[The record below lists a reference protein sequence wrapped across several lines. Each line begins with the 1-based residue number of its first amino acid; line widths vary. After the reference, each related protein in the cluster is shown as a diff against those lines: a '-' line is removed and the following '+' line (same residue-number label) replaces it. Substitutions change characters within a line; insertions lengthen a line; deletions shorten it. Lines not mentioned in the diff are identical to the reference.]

1 MVAGSLYFDHG
12 QLSTNLPSTLT
23 SSFSFRSCQLPNRSP
38 FSVWLSHRRT
48 TPKRSHD
55 HFACD
60 DPASAQSSS
69 IQHCSFESLNQ
80 FPPFPPQVTP
90 PARPRTTSTTS
101 RSQLPTSP
109 RFPFRLPPSAFP
121 FFPWVPGLCL
131 GSTPRARSK
140 QVQRGIVSPHTPHT
154 MGNNP
159 STSKPATPTPASTHD
174 SPRASKKEPKNLVSI
189 HHQQIRSPA
198 SPEASVVQAQGS
210 TIVNRNSQS
219 RPLSILNS
227 SSPSTTTSNCSTG
240 PPPPKVLE
248 SRQRPF
254 DFKDEHSQPVAVPA
268 SHSHSEQEP
277 SFAIDSQYEESLR
290 SGPTSS
296 SIQDMSYHTSR
307 PPRLPLPIEE
317 EIHTP
322 GSPIVAPTDADEKS
336 IDDITLDD
344 SNSIPRRASGLSNA
358 TDEEDTEELRVDK
371 TRPTIPTRIEWLRGG
386 QKVYVTGT
394 PFQWSRKQ
402 RLVPAKGKEG
412 VLETVIPVFPGT
424 HHIKF
429 LVDGSMQTSPDLPT
443 TVDFGNNLVNYI
455 EVSGDDARNLPLD
468 PGVPKSNE
476 AAQRLPSAHPSAD
489 DSAKVPQHKII
500 DPVETFSSKFPKYLD
515 DFDQPEDTPLYKLST
530 LALERLPAP
539 PSLPGF
545 LSKPILNNTTLIKDD
560 NSVLNMP
567 NHTVLNH
574 LATCSIKN
582 NVLAVSATTRYQ
594 NKYVTTIIYKATKDD

>member
-1 MVAGSLYFDHG
+1 
-12 QLSTNLPSTLT
+12 
-23 SSFSFRSCQLPNRSP
+23 
-38 FSVWLSHRRT
+38 
-48 TPKRSHD
+48 
-55 HFACD
+55 
-60 DPASAQSSS
+60 
-69 IQHCSFESLNQ
+69 
-80 FPPFPPQVTP
+80 
-90 PARPRTTSTTS
+90 
-101 RSQLPTSP
+101 
-109 RFPFRLPPSAFP
+109 
-121 FFPWVPGLCL
+121 
-131 GSTPRARSK
+131 
-140 QVQRGIVSPHTPHT
+140 

-159 STSKPATPTPASTHD
+159 STSKPATPTPPSTQD

-189 HHQQIRSPA
+189 HHQHIRSPA

-227 SSPSTTTSNCSTG
+227 SSPSTTTNSSCSAV
-240 PPPPKVLE
+240 PAKVIE
-248 SRQRPF
+248 SRQKPAEF
-254 DFKDEHSQPVAVPA
+254 QDEHSQPVAVPV
-268 SHSHSEQEP
+268 SHPHSEQEP
-277 SFAIDSQYEESLR
+277 TFAIDSQYEESLR
-290 SGPTSS
+290 SGPASS
-296 SIQDMSYHTSR
+296 SIQDMSYNIAR

-322 GSPIVAPTDADEKS
+322 GSPIFAPVDVDDTGLEDVA
-336 IDDITLDD
+336 TLDD
-344 SNSIPRRASGLSNA
+344 TSSIPRRASGLSNA
-358 TDEEDTEELRVDK
+358 TDDEDAEELRVDK

-402 RLVPAKGKEG
+402 RLVPAKGKDG

-429 LVDGSMQTSPDLPT
+429 LVDGNMQTSPDLPT

-455 EVSGDDARNLPLD
+455 EVSGDDVAARNLTLD
-468 PGVPKSNE
+468 TGVPKSDE

-489 DSAKVPQHKII
+489 ETTKVPQHKTIH
-500 DPVETFSSKFPKYLD
+500 PVETFSGKIPRYLD
-515 DFDQPEDTPLYKLST
+515 DFDQAEDTPLYKLST
-530 LALERLPAP
+530 LALDRLPPP

-594 NKYVTTIIYKATKDD
+594 NKYVTTIVYKATKDE